1 MGATS
6 ASNVPHLSGAVTTA
20 TGAAAAE
27 TCNAQAGIITTEAL
41 TTASGAAS
49 SRTLT
54 NSFIATGSIVMVGI
68 QGGTNT
74 TLLAVTIVVTAIAA
88 GSCTVKI
95 ENLSG
100 SALNGTVVY
109 WFVVL

>member
-1 MGATS
+1 MAATAASWVAQLS
-6 ASNVPHLSGAVTTA
+6 AEKSTA
-20 TGAAAAE
+20 TGSAAAE
-27 TCNAQAGIITTEAL
+27 TCNAQCGVITTEAL

-68 QGGTNT
+68 IGGTNT
-74 TLLAVTIVVTAIAA
+74 TLLAVTIVVTAVAA

-100 SALNGTVVY
+100 SALNGTVAY
-109 WFVVL
+109 WFLVL